1 MIAALAERFE
11 RAHRRPRVLRGRP
24 AHLLEP
30 GRGDVMRAG
39 KRGQDPSPLEQAHR
53 PQVDLLVAAGRRVER
68 ALAAGGTRGGGGS
81 QGRRPGPP
89 PRAGAP
95 PGGGSPPRPR
105 PPPPPPPPPGSGAP
119 PP

>member
-68 ALAAGGTRGGGGS
+68 ALAAGGRRGGGGEAG
-81 QGRRPGPP
+81 GRRAPPPPPAPP
-89 PRAGAP
+89 PRRRRP
-95 PGGGSPPRPR
+95 PPRR
-105 PPPPPPPPPGSGAP
+105 PPPPPP
-119 PP
+119 

>member
-53 PQVDLLVAAGRRVER
+53 PQVDLLVAAGRRLER
-68 ALAAGGTRGGGGS
+68 ALAAGGRGGGGGNP
-81 QGRRPGPP
+81 GR
-89 PRAGAP
+89 
-95 PGGGSPPRPR
+95 GG
-105 PPPPPPPPPGSGAP
+105 PPPPPPPRPPPRGVPPPGP
-119 PP
+119 PPPPTPLRGARGGPP

>member
-53 PQVDLLVAAGRRVER
+53 PQVDLLVAAGRPAEP
-68 ALAAGGTRGGGGS
+68 APAAGGRGGG
-81 QGRRPGPP
+81 RGPRGP
-89 PRAGAP
+89 T
-95 PGGGSPPRPR
+95 
-105 PPPPPPPPPGSGAP
+105 PPPPPPAPRAAARRSPPPA
-119 PP
+119 

>member
-39 KRGQDPSPLEQAHR
+39 KRGEDPAPLEQAHR
-53 PQVDLLVAAGRRVER
+53 PQVDLLVAARRRLER
-68 ALAAGGTRGGGGS
+68 ALAAGERRGIEDHEAEA
-81 QGRRPGPP
+81 
-89 PRAGAP
+89 RARALEPAELVEGARLP
-95 PGGGSPPRPR
+95 E
-105 PPPPPPPPPGSGAP
+105 
-119 PP
+119 

>member
-30 GRGDVMRAG
+30 GGRDVMRAG

-68 ALAAGGTRGGGGS
+68 ALAAGGRGGGG
-81 QGRRPGPP
+81 GAPRGAPRRPPP
-89 PRAGAP
+89 PGPAP
-95 PGGGSPPRPR
+95 RSGWPPPR
-105 PPPPPPPPPGSGAP
+105 PPPP
-119 PP
+119 

>member
-30 GRGDVMRAG
+30 SRRDVMRAG

-53 PQVDLLVAAGRRVER
+53 PQVDLLVAAGRGVER
-68 ALAAGGTRGGGGS
+68 ALAAGVRRGVEVQAAEARAWS
-81 QGRRPGPP
+81 LGPELLVYGVA
-89 PRAGAP
+89 R
-95 PGGGSPPRPR
+95 
-105 PPPPPPPPPGSGAP
+105 SG
-119 PP
+119 